1 MFTVCVGTPSNDPT
15 TTGLSQGVTHEGS
28 RDAHF
33 RARRLFPWPHGP
45 KPTSDESETRVL
57 VAHTTQK
64 NDNGSVRGHAQHTE
78 ELLERTVLPDKRI
91 AHLRERPEKGAVY
104 QRRSLATLRC
114 VCAGNVVPVRGT
126 SQ

>member
-15 TTGLSQGVTHEGS
+15 TTGLSQGVTLEGS

-45 KPTSDESETRVL
+45 KPPSDESETRVL

-64 NDNGSVRGHAQHTE
+64 NDNGSVRGHAEYAKQ
-78 ELLERTVLPDKRI
+78 LLQRSVLPHEGI
-91 AHLRERPEKGAVY
+91 PHLRERPKERAVD
-104 QRRSLATLRC
+104 QSGRFASLRRVR
-114 VCAGNVVPVRGT
+114 AGDVVSGNG
-126 SQ
+126 